1 MHCWSARA
9 EIHRAA
15 AGVARPD
22 PVALARDLFERE
34 TTDDYGTFAGAAGL
48 YAEVLGEE
56 GLAEYRRLAAAQW
69 EKLPRRGPGRRNI
82 EQPTGDYGGLLR
94 ILDFFAA
101 REDDVEARI
110 ALRTK
115 DLSALGNYVGLA
127 QFCREQGRAEQALR
141 YAEEGI
147 WLFEDG
153 RPDQRLVLLAVEL
166 LLEMGRN
173 SAAEAQ
179 LWRAFEKA
187 PNLDLYDRLRA
198 LGGEMA
204 RERAVALLEARPVK
218 ESPMLWHPA
227 DLLVDILI
235 AEKMFDAAW
244 AAVRRHRVALR
255 KQGVLA
261 AASEATHPREA
272 LGIYAEQVEALAG
285 GSGGTTDYAPAAEL
299 IARMATL
306 RSAGEQAAY
315 VAALKLR
322 FGRRRNLMKLL
333 A

>member
-1 MHCWSARA
+1 MTTVRLP
-9 EIHRAA
+9 
-15 AGVARPD
+15 ARPGFM
-22 PVALARDLFERE
+22 PRSLARK
-34 TTDDYGTFAGAAGL
+34 ASPNIAASP
-48 YAEVLGEE
+48 
-56 GLAEYRRLAAAQW
+56 
-69 EKLPRRGPGRRNI
+69 PRNGR
-82 EQPTGDYGGLLR
+82 
-94 ILDFFAA
+94 
-101 REDDVEARI
+101 
-110 ALRTK
+110 
-115 DLSALGNYVGLA
+115 S
-127 QFCREQGRAEQALR
+127 
-141 YAEEGI
+141 
-147 WLFEDG
+147 FEDG

-187 PNLDLYDRLRA
+187 PNLDLYGRLRA

-218 ESPMLWHPA
+218 ESPMLWHSA

-244 AAVRRHRVALR
+244 AAVRRHRVSPR

-261 AASEATHPREA
+261 AAIEATHPREA
-272 LGIYAEQVEALAG
+272 LGIYAEQVEGLAG
-285 GSGGTTDYAPAAEL
+285 GSGGTTDYAQAAEL